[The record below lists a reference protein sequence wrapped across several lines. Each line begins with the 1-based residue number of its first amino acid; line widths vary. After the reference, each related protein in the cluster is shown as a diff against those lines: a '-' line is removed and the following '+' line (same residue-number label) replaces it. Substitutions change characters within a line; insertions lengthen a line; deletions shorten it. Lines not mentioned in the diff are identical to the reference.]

1 MLLAPMR
8 LPHLGM
14 YLAPMRLLHEC
25 MHRTPIISQPWD
37 NLEQSQRFGIVFLE
51 MMSCDQ
57 GAVHKERRYPEML
70 CSFDRHISL
79 VWVYLGY
86 NEVSVGFR
94 CKITWNY
101 IFHATSCRQIILLSL
116 C

>member
-1 MLLAPMR
+1 
-8 LPHLGM
+8 
-14 YLAPMRLLHEC
+14 
-25 MHRTPIISQPWD
+25 MHRTPIISQAWD

-86 NEVSVGFR
+86 NDFQLVFFVKLRG
-94 CKITWNY
+94 I
-101 IFHATSCRQIILLSL
+101 IFFMQLAVDK
-116 C
+116 

>member
-1 MLLAPMR
+1 
-8 LPHLGM
+8 
-14 YLAPMRLLHEC
+14 

-37 NLEQSQRFGIVFLE
+37 NLEQSLRFGIVFLE

-57 GAVHKERRYPEML
+57 GAVHKERRSPEML

-86 NEVSVGFR
+86 NEVSVGFL
-94 CKITWNY
+94 CKKLKKLRGI
-101 IFHATSCRQIILLSL
+101 IFFMQQAVDK
-116 C
+116 